1 MIDSVICII
10 KGTCS
15 HSPLITLGH
24 LAGSHAKWLLNWR
37 VWLFSSMYTV
47 MYSNVTNAL
56 ADSGGCLILEV
67 QIFQPWMILYLRWA
81 WHSGLHYI
89 ATGLCVILCFSAP
102 HGPRAECALIHLLIL
117 ALYKLFVCLPSLLPD
132 SLYFLPYL
140 CTSLLVYFLNYLS
153 TSSRICPICFQVG
166 GHKRQ
171 PNLALFFGFILCCAI
186 GSFLCSSIFCYRCIF
201 LLLCL
206 FQFFSTKPSDWLGR
220 TSPKWPNLCRV
231 GRKP

>member
-1 MIDSVICII
+1 M
-10 KGTCS
+10 
-15 HSPLITLGH
+15 H
-24 LAGSHAKWLLNWR
+24 LQTVVDAWYWRCKYSSLEWSYISAEHGIQVCTILLLDC
-37 VWLFSSMYTV
+37 VLFSVLVPRT
-47 MYSNVTNAL
+47 
-56 ADSGGCLILEV
+56 
-67 QIFQPWMILYLRWA
+67 
-81 WHSGLHYI
+81 
-89 ATGLCVILCFSAP
+89 
-102 HGPRAECALIHLLIL
+102 GPRAECALIHLLIL
-117 ALYKLFVCLPSLLPD
+117 ALYKLFVCLPSLLPFF
-132 SLYFLPYL
+132 LYFLFYL
-140 CTSLLVYFLNYLS
+140 CTSLLVYFLS